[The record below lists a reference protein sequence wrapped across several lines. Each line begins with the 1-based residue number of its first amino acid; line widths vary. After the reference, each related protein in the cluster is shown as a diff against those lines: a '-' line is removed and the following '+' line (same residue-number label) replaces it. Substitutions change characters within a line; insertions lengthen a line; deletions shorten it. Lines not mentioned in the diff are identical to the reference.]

1 MDAQILIET
10 KMTAAQKAIVVVLSV
25 FLVGLILYSSRLIF
39 DLSAPGL
46 PAAVPVTLP
55 SSTPTSAALQGEA
68 ATPTPA
74 PEILPTETAE
84 PTQAPT
90 PTQAPAVLPT
100 ALPAVLPNV
109 VPLAALPEKIT
120 FDTPYKTAGFGG
132 GQFAVLLPPGA
143 YALVWRY
150 AGDPNAGQIPAFEQ
164 TAHQEKLN
172 AVEKNFAD
180 TLKIYQLE
188 QAQADEKH
196 DGAALEAVQAKVA
209 ALTDWRIDQ
218 VYIENARYD
227 SVRRSYAD
235 QTAFALRLAPT
246 INGQDQLAACAGP
259 NAGWVLLHAPGEKQ
273 VITVEAS
280 GPWDLEIRLQPTP

>member
-25 FLVGLILYSSRLIF
+25 FLVGLILYSSRLIL

-55 SSTPTSAALQGEA
+55 SSTPTSAALPGEA
-68 ATPTPA
+68 AAPTQA
-74 PEILPTETAE
+74 PEILPTETAA
-84 PTQAPT
+84 PTQAPPALPTVT
-90 PTQAPAVLPT
+90 PTVAPTVLP
-100 ALPAVLPNV
+100 AV

-120 FDTPYKTAGFGG
+120 FDTPYKTAGFGAA
-132 GQFAVLLPPGA
+132 QFAVLLPPGA

-164 TAHQEKLN
+164 AAHQEKLN

-188 QAQADEKH
+188 QAQASEKH

-218 VYIENARYD
+218 VYLENARYD

-235 QTAFALRLAPT
+235 QTAFVLRLAPT

-259 NAGWVLLHAPGEKQ
+259 NAGWVLLHAPGQKQ